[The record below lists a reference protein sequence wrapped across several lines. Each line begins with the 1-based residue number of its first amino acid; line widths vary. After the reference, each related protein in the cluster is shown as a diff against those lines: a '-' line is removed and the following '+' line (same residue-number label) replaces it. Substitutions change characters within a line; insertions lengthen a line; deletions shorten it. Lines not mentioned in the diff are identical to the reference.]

1 VVGRISV
8 GASIVKIGD
17 LVKFRL
23 RSSWLGIIVDETPGT
38 MKLKT
43 VEWLHISGSV
53 SRGAYKEKDL
63 ELINA
68 NR

>member
-1 VVGRISV
+1 M
-8 GASIVKIGD
+8 KIGD
-17 LVKFRL
+17 LVRFRL

-43 VEWLHISGSV
+43 VEWVHLSGWAIGSV

-63 ELINA
+63 ELVNA

>member
-1 VVGRISV
+1 M
-8 GASIVKIGD
+8 KIGD

-38 MKLKT
+38 MFGGRRIPKLKT

-53 SRGAYKEKDL
+53 SRGAYREKDL
-63 ELINA
+63 ELVNE